1 MVHAT
6 LSITSY
12 NPLKLRS
19 TLMQSIK
26 RVALSSPES
35 SYPDGKSR
43 YVISQMFTQFGGH
56 TGEVKLYEYDREVS
70 RSPPL

>member
-1 MVHAT
+1 
-6 LSITSY
+6 
-12 NPLKLRS
+12 
-19 TLMQSIK
+19 MQSIK